1 MARKRLKD
9 LTITKVAL
17 VPAGANPGAHV
28 VLYKSAPVEDP
39 DPTKKEEP
47 VKKALKDMTHEEL
60 LAHAEELEK
69 AAPAAAEP
77 EPEIP
82 AAVQKMLD
90 DQAQAIKKA
99 NDRAEAAEAAAK
111 VEKEARERTS
121 MASVAKAKIPHLPG
135 TDTERGNVLYDMEKS
150 LSKES
155 YEAALKLLEAGNAAV
170 AKAMEATGFD
180 EDGTEGDSAVEK
192 LDAIAKQLVKDGKAK
207 TYEQA
212 FDQAAQENGELYTQ
226 YRAEKRE
233 SRERRA
239 H

>member
-28 VLYKSAPVEDP
+28 VLYKSASVDDP

-69 AAPAAAEP
+69 AAPAAADP

-90 DQAQAIKKA
+90 DQATAIAKA
-99 NDRAEAAEAAAK
+99 NARAEAAEAAAK
-111 VEKEARERTS
+111 VEKEARERTG
-121 MASVAKAKIPHLPG
+121 MASVAKTKIPHLPG
-135 TDTERGNVLYDMEKS
+135 TDIDKGNVLYDMEKS
-150 LSKES
+150 MSKES
-155 YEAALKLLEAGNAAV
+155 YEAAVTLLEAGNAAV
-170 AKAMEATGFD
+170 AKALEVSGFD
-180 EDGTEGDSAVEK
+180 EEGNEGDSAIEK

-212 FDQAAQENGELYTQ
+212 FDKAAEENEELYSQ
-226 YRAEKRE
+226 YRAEKRTGG
-233 SRERRA
+233 ERRA